1 MSGQC
6 YSGDGTGYDDQPR
19 TTLRGVVAPSS
30 SPKPSPSIDPDNPES
45 WRHLFDCCQVGCGLD
60 ERATYTYRSSTW
72 ATAGSASSAP
82 CGATAGRAGS
92 TWRLPRGAGFD
103 CPCSDCWEEYG
114 AEHALCG
121 QPPLF
126 KEFSDLDDLPVG
138 DEPQCSF
145 GHWPTALTS
154 CGVLS
159 T

>member
-60 ERATYTYRSSTW
+60 ERATYVPVEHLGDGRFGFECLRGHRWTCWFDVEFAERSRFS
-72 ATAGSASSAP
+72 
-82 CGATAGRAGS
+82 
-92 TWRLPRGAGFD
+92 D

-138 DEPQCSF
+138 DEPQCGF